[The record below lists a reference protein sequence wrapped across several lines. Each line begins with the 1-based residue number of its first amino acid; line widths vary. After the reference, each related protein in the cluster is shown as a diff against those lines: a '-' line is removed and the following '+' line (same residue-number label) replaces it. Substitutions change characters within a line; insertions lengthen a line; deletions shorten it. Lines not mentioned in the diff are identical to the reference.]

1 MTATAGNRSK
11 TFSVSNEGQQNRLP
25 AKDIGSNGSRA
36 SQISLP
42 DSLGVLRQ
50 QGDMVKLTVSSSRM
64 SLREA
69 PLHTE
74 QSKR

>member
-1 MTATAGNRSK
+1 MTATAGNRLK
-11 TFSVSNEGQQNRLP
+11 TVSVSSEGQQNRLP
-25 AKDIGSNGSRA
+25 SKNIGSKEPRA

-50 QGDMVKLTVSSSRM
+50 RGDMVKLTVSSSQM

-69 PLHTE
+69 PSHTE